1 VKFRLVLI
9 LFYFSCIC
17 RAQSP
22 FAYFEKLKSA
32 KSDTALINVY
42 NALTEYYINNKNDS
56 AAYFNH
62 KSLNLSVERH
72 KEMFNQKGYYYKGVL
87 ERLDKKYGDAL
98 KSAEKSRLFAK
109 QNNNINDEVAAM
121 NLTGNILKSA
131 GQGRLAVEAFSD
143 ALKLSKTH
151 DYKKGMLVSGTSLG
165 LYYKE
170 TNVVTSALD
179 YLLNVYPL
187 AEELKDTSALF
198 TSAINLGTLYERTKD
213 KEKAISFY
221 RKALYLNKDREEDEN
236 GKAICYFKM
245 GRAFYNLHI
254 NDSGEY
260 YLNKTMQIHLKRN
273 DEVGLIYDYVF
284 QAGMYMKKGDY
295 KSAEKEY
302 NTSLQLALKH
312 NDSLR
317 ISAVYNSIAE
327 MYKTKNDNQKA
338 LENIKNSLKYLPAKT
353 TGEGRL
359 GVYENI
365 ARVYKRMGMYKEAY
379 DNFVLYKS
387 WSDSAFNISETK
399 KQTELKL
406 GFEFNQIQEKQK
418 AETEAHELI
427 NKAER
432 ERDKQ
437 QRNFLLAGL
446 ALISIFLIIAIRNFR
461 AKQKANIALEKQKKE
476 IEKQKKLVDEKNR
489 EISDSINYAHRIQT
503 SCLPEQKEME
513 NYFPQH
519 SLFFKPKDVVS
530 GDFFWAAQN
539 DNNVLIAIG
548 DCTGHGVPGAI
559 TSMIGSMLLNEIFY
573 VKKMQMPD
581 VVLTE
586 LNRLVKLTLRQE
598 EGSLSKDGMDIAF
611 CMWNKNNNTLYYSGA
626 NRSIYLIRS
635 GSEVHEYKAT
645 KQSIGGYTS
654 LIQHYDLNTISL
666 QEGDTIVLTTDG
678 YSDQFGGTK
687 EKKFTTKAFRI
698 MLNEM
703 AELNPDDQRK
713 IIEKRF
719 YDWKGGYDQTDDI
732 LVFTFKV

>member
-1 VKFRLVLI
+1 
-9 LFYFSCIC
+9 
-17 RAQSP
+17 
-22 FAYFEKLKSA
+22 
-32 KSDTALINVY
+32 
-42 NALTEYYINNKNDS
+42 
-56 AAYFNH
+56 
-62 KSLNLSVERH
+62 
-72 KEMFNQKGYYYKGVL
+72 
-87 ERLDKKYGDAL
+87 
-98 KSAEKSRLFAK
+98 
-109 QNNNINDEVAAM
+109 
-121 NLTGNILKSA
+121 
-131 GQGRLAVEAFSD
+131 
-143 ALKLSKTH
+143 
-151 DYKKGMLVSGTSLG
+151 
-165 LYYKE
+165 
-170 TNVVTSALD
+170 
-179 YLLNVYPL
+179 
-187 AEELKDTSALF
+187 
-198 TSAINLGTLYERTKD
+198 
-213 KEKAISFY
+213 
-221 RKALYLNKDREEDEN
+221 
-236 GKAICYFKM
+236 
-245 GRAFYNLHI
+245 
-254 NDSGEY
+254 
-260 YLNKTMQIHLKRN
+260 
-273 DEVGLIYDYVF
+273 
-284 QAGMYMKKGDY
+284 
-295 KSAEKEY
+295 
-302 NTSLQLALKH
+302 
-312 NDSLR
+312 
-317 ISAVYNSIAE
+317 
-327 MYKTKNDNQKA
+327 
-338 LENIKNSLKYLPAKT
+338 
-353 TGEGRL
+353 
-359 GVYENI
+359 
-365 ARVYKRMGMYKEAY
+365 MGMYKEAY